1 MKPNKHFKLSFL
13 ESFHEL
19 EKQNQNNNN
28 NNKNKK
34 NTQGPLRNPSF
45 LFDENS

>member
-1 MKPNKHFKLSFL
+1 MRLSFL

-19 EKQNQNNNN
+19 QKQNQNNNNNNNN

-34 NTQGPLRNPSF
+34 NTQGPSRNPSF
-45 LFDENS
+45 LFDEDS